1 MWGADSQQPQ
11 ETQHFHE
18 NNLSIWRLDQTEPNI
33 DRSNSSLVDYL
44 DDLAIWQMLFDKSD
58 RGSVE
63 GVDHLTTLTVR

>member
-1 MWGADSQQPQ
+1 MWGADSQQLQ
-11 ETQHFHE
+11 ETQHFRE

-33 DRSNSSLVDYL
+33 DKSNSSLVDYL